1 MVNHQRYFPMK
12 SEQENKIIN
21 SFLFV
26 ANNFDNK
33 NLITKGNEKVID
45 ARLSDA
51 KFFWDKNKKG
61 KI

>member
-1 MVNHQRYFPMK
+1 MVTHQRYFPMK
-12 SEQENKIIN
+12 SEQENKTIN

-45 ARLSDA
+45 KTIRC
-51 KFFWDKNKKG
+51 
-61 KI
+61 